1 MYSNI
6 QKYSFYLLKNQ
17 LVCGFISLILQYKM
31 LSMIENQHLLIIGFV
46 WPEPNSSAAGGRMV
60 QLISIFKQQGFD
72 VTFASP
78 AMDSDF
84 MVDLPTLGVT
94 KKSIALNSSGFDV
107 FVKNLNPTIVL
118 FDRFMIEEQFG
129 WRVAENCPDALRLLD
144 TEDLHCLRLA
154 RQKAFKEKRIFSND
168 DLLVEDAAK
177 REIASIL
184 RCDVSLMISEYEME
198 LLQSVFKI
206 DSSLLYYL
214 PLLLESINDSTIQK
228 LPSFENRNN
237 FVFIGNFLHEPNW
250 NAVQYLKETIWPL
263 VRKQM
268 PEAILQI
275 YGAYPSQKVLQ
286 LHQPK
291 QGFHIMGRAT
301 DAQVV
306 VRNARVVLASLRFGA
321 GIKGKLLEAMQCGT
335 PSVTTNIGAESM
347 CGNLPWNGFIADDAQ
362 VFADKA
368 VELYQEKT
376 LWLKAQKNGC
386 EIIEKRYLKSLFED
400 DFMQHILKLQTNLIK
415 HRLHNFMGALLQHH
429 TLSSTKYM
437 SRWIEEKNK
446 KL

>member
-1 MYSNI
+1 
-6 QKYSFYLLKNQ
+6 
-17 LVCGFISLILQYKM
+17 
-31 LSMIENQHLLIIGFV
+31 MIANQHVLIIGFV

-60 QLISIFKQQGFD
+60 QLISIFKEHGFD

-78 AMDSDF
+78 AMDSDY
-84 MVDLPTLGVT
+84 MIDLKSLGVV
-94 KKSIALNSSGFDV
+94 KKSIALNCSSFDV
-107 FVKNLNPTIVL
+107 FVKELNPTIVL
-118 FDRFMIEEQFG
+118 FDRFMMEEQFG

-154 RQKAFKEKRIFSND
+154 RQKAFKEKRLFSTD
-168 DLLVEDAAK
+168 DLLVEDVAK

-184 RCDVSLMISEYEME
+184 RCDISLMIAEYEME

-206 DSSLLYYL
+206 DADLLYYL
-214 PLLLESINDSTIQK
+214 PLLLEPVEDSTIQK

-263 VRKQM
+263 IRKQM

-291 QGFHIMGRAT
+291 VGFHIMGRAD
-301 DAQVV
+301 DAQEVA
-306 VRNARVVLASLRFGA
+306 RNSRVVLAPLRFGA

-335 PSVTTNIGAESM
+335 PSVTTTIGAESM
-347 CGNLPWNGFIADDAQ
+347 CGDLPWNGFVTDDAQ

-368 VELYQEKT
+368 VELYQDVT
-376 LWLKAQKNGC
+376 LWLKAQENGF
-386 EIIEKRYLKSLFED
+386 EIIEKRYLKSVFAD
-400 DFMQHILKLQTNLIK
+400 DFVKHILKVGAHLKQ
-415 HRLHNFMGALLQHH
+415 HRLSNFMGTLLQHH
-429 TLSSTKYM
+429 TLTSTKYM
-437 SRWIEEKNK
+437 SRWIEEKNSK
-446 KL
+446 G